1 MVELKDRCHGHSY
14 RMCAVITLA
23 EQNDNIFSVERC
35 FDCIH
40 QHKCNMIDVQRK
52 AVIRHLYK
60 GGAPKTER
68 QAKAMVKKAKRE
80 IKKGK
85 ITLEP
90 VEEGEE

>member
-1 MVELKDRCHGHSY
+1 MVELKNKCHGRSW
-14 RMCAVITLA
+14 RMCCVVTLA
-23 EQNDNIFSVERC
+23 EPNDNIFSVERC
-35 FDCIH
+35 FDCIYAE
-40 QHKCNMIDVQRK
+40 QCNAEDIKRK
-52 AVIRHLYK
+52 AIIKHLYK

-68 QAKAMVKKAKRE
+68 HAKAMVKKAKRE